1 MTDPRDTL
9 KEIVRE
15 YPAIK
20 LAILYGSFAAGT
32 QRPDS
37 DIDLGVASSHR
48 EPLHEETLLQVSL
61 EASRRTARE
70 VQVRDLARAEGVFL
84 QELLTK
90 GEVIYQSDPKVR
102 GELIIRM
109 LDFVEDFL
117 PTVRR
122 IRRANRERFLAGE

>member
-1 MTDPRDTL
+1 MIDQRDTL
-9 KEIVRE
+9 RNLLRQ
-15 YPAIK
+15 YPDIK
-20 LAILYGSFAAGT
+20 LAILYGFFAAGR

-37 DIDLGVASSHR
+37 DIDLGIASSHR
-48 EPLHEETLLQVSL
+48 EPLQEEALLQVSL
-61 EASRRTARE
+61 EASRLTGRE

-84 QELLTK
+84 QEVLTK
-90 GEVIYQSDPKVR
+90 GEVIYQTDPKVR

-122 IRRANRERFLAGE
+122 IRRAKRERFLAGE